1 MLEYLAEV
9 LERISSNEKG
19 KTGMKFFTDSG
30 CGGVASGRLDAYQFV
45 LGVESLSDN
54 TDFYAKLRGNLTPP
68 ELRRVVD
75 ELGFIRRP
83 MQSAVELLHVAQQ
96 CSGFRKIN
104 IVLLNSLPARRV
116 QAWQLGKKD
125 ISLTARLRKKFHNE
139 VKKKKNIHAEM
150 MLMTYFL
157 GLRDPRTEVFPYLG
171 VSKKTCLLCGHM
183 LEGKLDQVIPRLRD
197 FLREEA
203 TEEDLHRNAEKETAS
218 GEDERLAI
226 SNSTQDGIGA
236 SRGNSK
242 GPKTAYPT
250 ACPFCKDTGELAYI
264 CQKCGVT
271 AYCGLDCYREDWY
284 RHKFS
289 CTLGRS
295 IDATDYLVLAC
306 HTNQFPQDDDVAEQY
321 GFMYFATGKD
331 RLRLF
336 EVYRRLIIEWG
347 INEEELRAALK
358 QNKLK
363 EILTFRCSQTRDA
376 IMLSDSQWLES
387 QEGFGVN
394 GKKQE
399 LLTIFEA
406 AREEL
411 LSCDERKLPFA
422 ELRPPEK
429 RYALLFYVQICNG
442 IKPDVD
448 EDNWISL
455 GFCTAP
461 DAVSEDR
468 LCSAYESLVGRC
480 TFNEFWG
487 SMAESAI
494 VELFDKYGLTDIISP
509 MRNFKDFMASVKKWH
524 QSVWELKRF
533 TRMNVS
539 DPFRAVVVDY
549 GFMNCK
555 DAHQR
560 MQLRSMYQ
568 EYFERGEDEMRLHE
582 ACVAGQLASFLQT
595 VFGGLPVPSEILRNF
610 YPLENCPL
618 MGMVTDS
625 VTVCPE
631 SALDQVKASNATRR
645 DKSMIM
651 KIADSEDDA
660 LKYFLYRKT
669 SFLGIDLRKQV
680 SLGSKERVFTTL
692 SM

>member
-1 MLEYLAEV
+1 M
-9 LERISSNEKG
+9 
-19 KTGMKFFTDSG
+19 
-30 CGGVASGRLDAYQFV
+30 
-45 LGVESLSDN
+45 
-54 TDFYAKLRGNLTPP
+54 
-68 ELRRVVD
+68 
-75 ELGFIRRP
+75 
-83 MQSAVELLHVAQQ
+83 
-96 CSGFRKIN
+96 
-104 IVLLNSLPARRV
+104 
-116 QAWQLGKKD
+116 
-125 ISLTARLRKKFHNE
+125 
-139 VKKKKNIHAEM
+139 
-150 MLMTYFL
+150 
-157 GLRDPRTEVFPYLG
+157 
-171 VSKKTCLLCGHM
+171 
-183 LEGKLDQVIPRLRD
+183 
-197 FLREEA
+197 
-203 TEEDLHRNAEKETAS
+203 
-218 GEDERLAI
+218 
-226 SNSTQDGIGA
+226 
-236 SRGNSK
+236 
-242 GPKTAYPT
+242 
-250 ACPFCKDTGELAYI
+250 
-264 CQKCGVT
+264 
-271 AYCGLDCYREDWY
+271 
-284 RHKFS
+284 
-289 CTLGRS
+289 
-295 IDATDYLVLAC
+295 LAC

-660 LKYFLYRKT
+660 LKDFLYRKT
-669 SFLGIDLRKQV
+669 SFLGIDLRKQD